1 VHSRSPQQHRFSGHF
16 GGQTSAWTEIAETI
30 SNSLNEDED
39 EDALDMDDQEWG
51 LHKGMELFEVSSKDD
66 SGIGNLFGSLIT
78 AIITKKDI
86 IERENEL
93 KKRDSVFLSS
103 TPTWATQDD
112 EEDAAEKPRSTD
124 GWTCCGS

>member
-1 VHSRSPQQHRFSGHF
+1 MTPVSAFRLPSPSR
-16 GGQTSAWTEIAETI
+16 ILI
-30 SNSLNEDED
+30 
-39 EDALDMDDQEWG
+39 DAPP
-51 LHKGMELFEVSSKDD
+51 
-66 SGIGNLFGSLIT
+66 GIGNLFDSLIT